1 MLQAENLMI
10 INTETGEQEEI
21 LGKYMYYSFPKMIVK
36 AEKMNEICTQIGFPV
51 AACEV
56 PSVTDAFRSAT
67 GGIYDRIEETAG
79 DETKICKIYCRDNKR
94 VDADLLSR
102 ELVEETLYQSTNTYR
117 KLANISLDKQNG
129 ELVLS
134 DVDDFSDRDIRG
146 YFERAETL
154 FRMYRDCVGNRSIE
168 TMAAKYVDG
177 MHAIGISARGHH
189 FFIPKA
195 YMHKISLL
203 EVFMELVAQVNLF
216 SSADGRDAKDISI
229 NSMYVADDAK
239 QRGKMARDFYQ
250 DMGREI
256 EEYQRRIT
264 KLIQNGNSSQRIL
277 DRWELKFQR
286 LESKK
291 REYEQI
297 LKQDLSG
304 VDEEFTMLRDMC
316 DQYKLQVRSS
326 QIFGVMAA

>member
-1 MLQAENLMI
+1 
-10 INTETGEQEEI
+10 
-21 LGKYMYYSFPKMIVK
+21 
-36 AEKMNEICTQIGFPV
+36 
-51 AACEV
+51 
-56 PSVTDAFRSAT
+56 
-67 GGIYDRIEETAG
+67 
-79 DETKICKIYCRDNKR
+79 
-94 VDADLLSR
+94 
-102 ELVEETLYQSTNTYR
+102 
-117 KLANISLDKQNG
+117 
-129 ELVLS
+129 
-134 DVDDFSDRDIRG
+134 
-146 YFERAETL
+146 
-154 FRMYRDCVGNRSIE
+154 
-168 TMAAKYVDG
+168 
-177 MHAIGISARGHH
+177 
-189 FFIPKA
+189 
-195 YMHKISLL
+195 
-203 EVFMELVAQVNLF
+203 
-216 SSADGRDAKDISI
+216 
-229 NSMYVADDAK
+229 MYVADDAK
-239 QRGKMARDFYQ
+239 QRGKMAREFYQ